1 MSREFVVLS
10 VVVLLTMAGGAVVA
24 DEAPDSAET
33 LREQQ
38 RALESERAPR
48 PESAPRFESA
58 RGIPAAG
65 LLFIGVDD
73 AAVSTY
79 TVDPTDGTTTPAFT
93 GAEVWGAA
101 VISGASP
108 GDAEVYF
115 NQSGNLWRWQDGSAP
130 AQCCSMTLAGASTS
144 VVGMA
149 YDPAA
154 GKLLFTRNIG
164 DEGVLSLAV
173 TPGSCPASCELVQ
186 EWLFSATANVDA
198 GGIAWDPVAGV
209 LYATN
214 DDTTPASGIYIL
226 NSDSTETFVAAYP
239 AGEGDIDGLAWGGG
253 KLYLVTDEP
262 GNTYVYDIAT
272 ATYDTPIP
280 NPWATAEVFSG
291 AGYGDNILIPVE
303 LQSFG
308 VE

>member
-1 MSREFVVLS
+1 MNRGFVAVSL
-10 VVVLLTMAGGAVVA
+10 VGLLTIVGAPAMA

-38 RALESERAPR
+38 LALESERSPR
-48 PESAPRFESA
+48 PDRTPSFESV
-58 RGIPAAG
+58 RGIPAGG

-73 AAVSTY
+73 PTVSTY
-79 TVDPTDGTTTPAFT
+79 TVDPTDGTATPAFT
-93 GAEVWGAA
+93 GTDVWGAA

-115 NQSGNLWRWQDGSAP
+115 NESGNLWRWQDGSAP
-130 AQCCSMTLAGASTS
+130 AQCCSMTLGGASTS
-144 VVGMA
+144 VVAMA

-226 NSDSTETFVAAYP
+226 NSDSTETFVAPYP
-239 AGEGDIDGLAWGGG
+239 VGQTDIDGLAWGGG

-262 GNTYVYDIAT
+262 GSTYVYDIAT
-272 ATYDTPIP
+272 AMYETPIP
-280 NPWATAEVFSG
+280 NPWTTAEVFSG